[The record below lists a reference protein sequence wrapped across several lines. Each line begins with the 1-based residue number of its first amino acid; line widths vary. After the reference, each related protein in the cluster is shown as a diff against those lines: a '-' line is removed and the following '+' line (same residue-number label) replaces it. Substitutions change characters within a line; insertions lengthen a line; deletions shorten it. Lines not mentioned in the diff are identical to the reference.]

1 MSRLRMT
8 GGPKVVA
15 ADVLAGINAVRATG
29 LTNML
34 DHRAVSMLA
43 GACGYL
49 TTGAWVEANPTTYT
63 EGVIRGFTAA
73 STFDWNAPLIDEDNN
88 LHHDGCVGDNDGDD
102 DD

>member
-15 ADVLAGINAVRATG
+15 ADVLAGIDAVRDTG

-34 DHRAVSMLA
+34 DRRAVSMLA
-43 GACGYL
+43 GARGYL
-49 TTGAWVEANPTTYT
+49 TAGAWVEANPTTYT
-63 EGVIRGFTAA
+63 EGVIRGFRAE
-73 STFDWNAPLIDEDNN
+73 FNWNAPLIDEDNN
-88 LHHDGCVGDNDGDD
+88 LHHADPTGDNDGDD